1 MNFKPNIL
9 KTIISIIAGIITN
22 FLLAGTVRIQCML
35 VEGGTCPQP
44 TWIEHA
50 FDPVP
55 IVVSLFV
62 IILLYVVWSI
72 IQKK

>member
-1 MNFKPNIL
+1 
-9 KTIISIIAGIITN
+9 
-22 FLLAGTVRIQCML
+22 ML

-55 IVVSLFV
+55 IVVSLFM
-62 IILLYVVWSI
+62 IILVYVVWSI
-72 IQKK
+72 MQKK

>member
-1 MNFKPNIL
+1 MNFKPNLL
-9 KTIISIIAGIITN
+9 KSIISFISGIITN
-22 FLLAGTVRIQCML
+22 FLLAGTTRIQCML
-35 VEGGTCPQP
+35 IEGGTCTQP

-55 IVVSLFV
+55 VAVSLFV
-62 IILLYVVWSI
+62 IILVYTVWSL